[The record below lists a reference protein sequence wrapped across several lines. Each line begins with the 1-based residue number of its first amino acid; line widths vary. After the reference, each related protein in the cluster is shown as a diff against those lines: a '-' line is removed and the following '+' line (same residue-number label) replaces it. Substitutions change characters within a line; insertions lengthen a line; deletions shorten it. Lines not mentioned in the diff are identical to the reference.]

1 MTCLFRPVAVLLA
14 LLAAGTASAAA
25 QDPLASIPESAQVVV
40 KVDSPRKLAEAITAL
55 EAFQQA
61 QQLPVYRQILDS
73 AAARRAYRILAYFER
88 ELGAKW
94 PELLD
99 QLAGGGVAVG
109 FRFGDGAPALVVLQG
124 TDEKQVER
132 AFDLV
137 LKVVD
142 EELTRQGAK
151 TPVVWSAYRGT
162 PTVRIGDAVHA
173 ARVGSAVLISTKAEF
188 LHQALDIPSS
198 GKPGASVRNKKS
210 LKDAGWLLPKN
221 PLAMIWV
228 DFASVKQTKETKD
241 FFDATRQD
249 FLQTLVLGS
258 TIDCLRRADYVA
270 AGLYQEGQ
278 GFRLALRLPAGRD
291 GLPPE
296 FAFHV
301 PPKGTP
307 GSLPLLEPPG
317 VIYSQS
323 FHLDIGFYWKNRA
336 KLINAQMLKD
346 IETGE
351 KQVSKILPGSL
362 KLGELLEK
370 WGGHHRLVVVNHDKL
385 PYKTEPGLRLP
396 AFGYVTA
403 MRDPQFGKSMDAII
417 RSGGLIATLQFGLK
431 MTHTEHDGVKIVA
444 YRFPEGK
451 PLAEDTENIR
461 FNFEPCYAVVGDQFV
476 VGSTVEVCKK
486 LIDEVKRT
494 AKLPPSPAVW
504 RGKGFADGGAKLL
517 ATLSEPVITNAI
529 LRQGVGI
536 EEARQQVADLAAFI
550 RTLGTAR
557 IEIDETQ
564 TEYRFD
570 IVWEPKK

>member
-1 MTCLFRPVAVLLA
+1 MTRLFRPAAVLLA
-14 LLAAGTASAAA
+14 ILAGAASAAA
-25 QDPLASIPESAQVVV
+25 APDPLASIPDSAQVVV
-40 KVDSPRKLAEAITAL
+40 KVDNPRKLAEAITSL

-61 QQLPVYRQILDS
+61 KQLPIYRQILDS
-73 AAARRAYRILAYFER
+73 AAARRAYRILAYFEH

-99 QLAGGGVAVG
+99 QLAGGGVAIG
-109 FRFGDGAPALVVLQG
+109 FRFGEGAPALVVLQG

-142 EELTRQGAK
+142 EELIRQGAK
-151 TPVVWSAYRGT
+151 APLVWDTYRGT
-162 PTVRIGDAVHA
+162 PIARIGGAVHA
-173 ARVGSAVLISTKAEF
+173 ARIGSTVLISTKAEF
-188 LHQALDIPSS
+188 LHRALDIPSS

-210 LKDAGWLLPKN
+210 LKDAELLLPKN
-221 PLAMIWV
+221 PLAMVWV

-278 GFRLALRLPAGRD
+278 GFRLAMRLPAGRE
-291 GLPPE
+291 GLPAE

-301 PPKGTP
+301 PPSGTP

-317 VIYSQS
+317 AIYSQS

-370 WGGHHRLVVVNHDKL
+370 WGGHHRIVVVNHDRL
-385 PYKTEPGLRLP
+385 PYKTEPGVRLP

-417 RSGGLIATLQFGLK
+417 RSGGLLASLQFGLK
-431 MTHTEHDGVKIVA
+431 MTHAEHNGVKIVA

-451 PLAEDTENIR
+451 PLAEDTDNIR

-476 VGSTVEVCKK
+476 VGSTIEVCKK

-517 ATLSEPVITNAI
+517 AELSEPVVTDAI

-536 EEARQQVADLAAFI
+536 DEARQQVADLAAFI

-557 IEIDETQ
+557 IEIDETEQ
-564 TEYRFD
+564 EYRFD